1 MSLSPNSAIATLQA
15 LMQGGQGQAPPP
27 DQTNNALA
35 QMMGQGAPPP
45 DAPTPMQAPQ
55 VPGQPPA
62 PGMSGTP
69 LTSDTPTEGLVGD
82 PATILRMKQQEI
94 AQQLKQTM
102 AQLEQTRQVLM
113 KDPSQ
118 DIKTQ
123 LGDFDQY
130 NEDQYQKTYGGGGVL
145 GTAGRAVAN
154 LLSGYLH
161 KGQSIRDTLTAQNL
175 AKYKEAVAAATQQ
188 ANAQKAAAAAQAQTQ
203 LQQLNDLHQQQTQLN
218 DAQKQIETTQAL
230 GIKAQGT
237 PEAKDDEETR
247 RRAAVVQAFKD
258 RNQPLSSDD
267 EKFYLAN
274 GKIPTPT
281 TPKAL
286 AGTAST
292 EDILTAHP
300 DAMSGGKP
308 LVKGLYYKTIPGENG
323 ASNSYEPTA
332 PPTGQ
337 LARTTS
343 RQQVIG
349 YDSVGN
355 PVIAAL
361 SSTTSPIKPGSNIT
375 PQMSGALHT
384 IDMNGQTLTK
394 TPLSAIQRKDIEA
407 SVGAIGNTIDIANRI
422 HDHIDLLNSLIDAKK
437 IQIQIQP
444 DGLIKQVVARN
455 VPLTDEETQMAADM
469 QSIEEHINTL
479 RGPLQA
485 TGFRGPQ
492 AWGALQGQA
501 GNLSGSPE
509 VSKLILESTI
519 KALKTQQHIAN
530 KSLGKESDNNVD
542 LNQFYNKPQ
551 ETSNPLK
558 KFMGKQ

>member
-15 LMQGGQGQAPPP
+15 LMQGGQGQPQAPDPTQQAP
-27 DQTNNALA
+27 NPLA
-35 QMMGQGAPPP
+35 QMMGQAPPQIQQP
-45 DAPTPMQAPQ
+45 DPSMTAIQPPQ

-62 PGMSGTP
+62 PGNIPDAG
-69 LTSDTPTEGLVGD
+69 GD
-82 PATILRMKQQEI
+82 PLDAQIKALQQ
-94 AQQLKQTM
+94 
-102 AQLEQTRQVLM
+102 QVQDNIKKLQE
-113 KDPSQ
+113 PIQSQ
-118 DIKTQ
+118 IPPELT
-123 LGDFDQY
+123 DFDKY
-130 NEDQYQKTYGGGGVL
+130 NEAKYQQTYGGGGVL

-161 KGQSIRDTLTAQNL
+161 KGQSIRDTLTEQNRKDWQAAVSAEAQRVQLQKAQL
-175 AKYKEAVAAATQQ
+175 AQATQLQAQELGNLRLQQQAQQAQAAQ
-188 ANAQKAAAAAQAQTQ
+188 ANAIANT
-203 LQQLNDLHQQQTQLN
+203 N
-218 DAQKQIETTQAL
+218 IR
-230 GIKAQGT
+230 AQGT

-258 RNQPLSSDD
+258 RNQPLSSED

-274 GKIPTPT
+274 GKIPTST

-323 ASNSYEPTA
+323 QPNSYEPTA

-349 YDSVGN
+349 YDGAGN

-361 SSTTSPIKPGSNIT
+361 NSTSTPIKPGNTIT

-455 VPLTDEETQMAADM
+455 VPLTNEETQMAADM

-509 VSKLILESTI
+509 VSKLILENTI

-551 ETSNPLK
+551 GAANPLK
-558 KFMGKQ
+558 QFMGQQ